1 MPQFQK
7 DPSNPKAD
15 FFNTAI
21 GGAPKSPG
29 NGVLITKEEAYKRA
43 KEKRKAVL
51 MGLSSKLA
59 KSAKPKQEYR

>member
-7 DPSNPKAD
+7 DPANPKAD

-29 NGVLITKEEAYKRA
+29 GKMEKPMRKMGNLAYTLKSKA
-43 KEKRKAVL
+43 MEKK
-51 MGLSSKLA
+51 
-59 KSAKPKQEYR
+59 